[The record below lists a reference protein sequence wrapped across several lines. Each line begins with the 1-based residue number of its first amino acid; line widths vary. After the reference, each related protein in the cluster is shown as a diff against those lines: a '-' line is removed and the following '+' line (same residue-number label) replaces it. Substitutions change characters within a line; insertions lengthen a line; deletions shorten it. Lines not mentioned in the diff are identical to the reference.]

1 MAAAPI
7 DTAELAGDEELVAR
21 VRCGDRSAFDSLY
34 ARYFPRVYRFVD
46 RRLSNRADVEE
57 TVQEVFFHL
66 FASIEGFRG
75 DAPFAAWVFG
85 VTRRTLASR
94 FKRRRLDAV
103 PLGEDEPDGVDPLAS
118 SLQREPD
125 PHQVYECN
133 ERLDRLETAIARDLS
148 AEQWQLFQLHHL
160 EHRSIQEIARDTRKS
175 EDAVK
180 SHLYRARR
188 LLLAR

>member
-1 MAAAPI
+1 MAAA
-7 DTAELAGDEELVAR
+7 TLAVDEPLGDEVLVAR
-21 VRCGDRSAFDSLY
+21 VAEGDRAAFDSLY
-34 ARYFPRVYRFVD
+34 ERYLPRVYRFVD
-46 RRLSNRADVEE
+46 RRLGNRADVEE

-66 FASIEGFRG
+66 FSSIPSFRG

-94 FKRRRLDAV
+94 FKRRRLEAV
-103 PLGEDEPDGVDPLAS
+103 PLGEDEPDGIDPLAS

-125 PHQVYECN
+125 PHQVYEYN
-133 ERLDRLETAIARDLS
+133 ERLARLEAAVEQDLS

-160 EHRSIQEIARDTRKS
+160 ENRSIQEIARDTRKS

>member
-1 MAAAPI
+1 MAAAPL
-7 DTAELAGDEELVAR
+7 DVSAPLCDEELVAQ
-21 VRCGDRSAFDSLY
+21 VAQGDRSAFDALY
-34 ARYFPRVYRFVD
+34 ARYFQRVFRFVD
-46 RRLSNRADVEE
+46 RRLRNRADVEE

-66 FASIEGFRG
+66 FSSLPSFRG
-75 DAPFAAWVFG
+75 ESPFAAWVFG

-94 FKRRRLDAV
+94 FKRRRPESV
-103 PLGEDEPDGVDPLAS
+103 SLGEDEPDGVAS

-125 PHQVYECN
+125 PHQVYEFH
-133 ERLDRLETAIARDLS
+133 ERIARLAAAIECDLS

-160 EHRSIQEIARDTRKS
+160 ENRSIQEIARETHKS